1 MTRFV
6 SRQSVVAEPIVFDV
20 DVGPERMKIIH
31 NLPHIFVDV
40 VSLDESFEHVQ
51 PSAGTYTVTYQDTR
65 DGAFKPVDD
74 NGVIQAINTA
84 GALMTD
90 GIQRGASFVG
100 NPLVLKITP
109 DAVDV
114 ATHYRVTVKQN
125 LS

>member
-1 MTRFV
+1 MTILAYASADAAPATNPHV
-6 SRQSVVAEPIVFDV
+6 DAVHDLSGGGGPLPIANTQLY
-20 DVGPERMKIIH
+20 G
-31 NLPHIFVDV
+31 
-40 VSLDESFEHVQ
+40 
-51 PSAGTYTVTYQDTR
+51 AGTDDADPGAVWTYSWSVLKVPT
-65 DGAFKPVDD
+65 GSAAALD

-84 GALMTD
+84 GSLMTD